1 MWMKSN
7 GKQEI
12 SHRTVPK
19 SNRRI
24 VEILYGFLH
33 KCISCIYMFN
43 TCTLKFADK
52 NKVVCELMEPW

>member
-12 SHRTVPK
+12 SHRTAPK
-19 SNRRI
+19 SNKRI

-43 TCTLKFADK
+43 TLKFADK

>member
-1 MWMKSN
+1 MKSN

-12 SHRTVPK
+12 SHRTAPK
-19 SNRRI
+19 SNRRF

-43 TCTLKFADK
+43 TLKFADK
-52 NKVVCELMEPW
+52 NKVVCELMEP